1 MKKVLSSILKFFGKI
16 FKILY
21 KIIDVLLITPISK
34 IVVTIGN
41 AISNRGGSFD
51 KFLNNPNTLIY
62 VSLICA
68 FAAFFAVDRKIIN
81 LRETESVVLS
91 NVPIVADYNEENF
104 VVEGIPESA
113 DIVLMGR
120 KSDLYLAEQLGDHKL
135 TLDLTDVSEGTHK
148 VNIKYNNP
156 INTLDYKLDP
166 SRITLVVYEK
176 VSESKTLTTDI
187 LNTDKLNSTLVI
199 SNIALSKNDAIVKSY
214 REKLDTVAS
223 VKAIV
228 DVNALNA
235 NSAGT
240 YSLENVKL
248 VAYNEI
254 GTEISDVEIVPSTVT
269 ATVTVTSPS
278 KVVPVNVVP
287 VGEPANGSA
296 ISSISSNV
304 NNVTLYG
311 EESVLNT
318 ISEIEVEIDVSGLSS
333 NKTYQETIVKPSG
346 VRSMSETAI
355 TIKVE
360 MEKESSKEFEN
371 IPITFKN
378 LDTSKYIVQ
387 ATQDQVTSVT
397 VIVKGVDDVLNKLK
411 PEDITAYIDLAN
423 LTEGTFS
430 VPVMVSGVDNKL
442 TYTSRTTSVEIVIK
456 KK

>member
-1 MKKVLSSILKFFGKI
+1 MKKFLSKILKFFGKI

-21 KIIDVLLITPISK
+21 KILDLILITPISK
-34 IVVTIGN
+34 IVVSIGN
-41 AISNRGGSFD
+41 ALSNKGGGLD
-51 KFLNNPNTLIY
+51 KFLNNPNTLVY
-62 VSLICA
+62 VSLVCA

-135 TLDLTDVSEGTHK
+135 TIDLTDATEGTHK
-148 VNIKYNNP
+148 VNLKYNNP

-176 VSESKTLTTDI
+176 VSESKTLTNDI

-199 SNIALSKNDAIVKSY
+199 SNIALDRNEVIVKSY

-235 NSAGT
+235 NAAGT
-240 YSLENVKL
+240 YSLDNVKL

-254 GTEISDVEIVPSTVT
+254 GNEISDVEIVPSTVT

-278 KVVPVNVVP
+278 KVVPVKVVP
-287 VGEPANGSA
+287 VGEPASGSA
-296 ISSISSNV
+296 ISSITSNV

-311 EESVLNT
+311 EEGVLNG
-318 ISEIEVEIDVSGLSS
+318 ISEINVEIDVNGLAS
-333 NKTYQETIVKPSG
+333 NKTYQETIVKPNG

-360 MEKESSKEFEN
+360 MEKETSKEFDN
-371 IPITFKN
+371 IPITYKN

-387 ATQDQVTSVT
+387 ATANTVTSVT
-397 VIVKGVDDVLNKLK
+397 VVVKGVEDVLEKLK
-411 PEDITAYIDLAN
+411 SEDITAYIDLAN
-423 LTEGTFS
+423 LGEGSFT
-430 VPVMVSGVDNKL
+430 VPVMVSGADNKL